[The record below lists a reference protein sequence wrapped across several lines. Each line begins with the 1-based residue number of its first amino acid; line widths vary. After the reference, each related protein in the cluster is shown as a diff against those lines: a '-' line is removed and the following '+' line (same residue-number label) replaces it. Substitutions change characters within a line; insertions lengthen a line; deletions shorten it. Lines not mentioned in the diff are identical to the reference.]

1 VLAFEPIPSI
11 YAVLC
16 ENLRLNSI
24 DWVKAECLAAS
35 DGEGRLRMWFEA
47 GNLLSFTSRLS
58 EKDNLIVPVT
68 SIDRYVESAGL
79 SKLDFV
85 KIDVEGAEDAVV
97 RGMTTTLQRFRP
109 VILVEIHG
117 NDGKES
123 EGLQQLKAMGYKL
136 MRVERVGLT
145 PWDTQARGGHLVGVN
160 MA

>member
-1 VLAFEPIPSI
+1 
-11 YAVLC
+11 
-16 ENLRLNSI
+16 
-24 DWVKAECLAAS
+24 
-35 DGEGRLRMWFEA
+35 MWFEA

-123 EGLQQLKAMGYKL
+123 EGLQQLKATGYKL
-136 MRVERVGLT
+136 MRMEQAGLT
-145 PWDTQARGGHLVGVN
+145 PCDTQARGDHVVGVN
-160 MA
+160 AA